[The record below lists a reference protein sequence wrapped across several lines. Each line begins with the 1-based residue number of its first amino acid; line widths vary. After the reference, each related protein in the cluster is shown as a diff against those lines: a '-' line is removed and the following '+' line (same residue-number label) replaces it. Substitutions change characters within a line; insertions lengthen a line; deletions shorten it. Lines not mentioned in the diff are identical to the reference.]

1 MLPQATIVP
10 ESVPMVGP
18 GRLLSPPQPVYSP
31 RRYRRSVRVVDPHT
45 LAGNVTQSDSNLTS
59 ARPLSRSDDV
69 FIGLI
74 VFLGG
79 LTSIGTELSL
89 SRLIAPFFGDSTFI
103 WANVIGLTM
112 TFLAIGYALGGRLA
126 DRYPRLWV
134 LYSITAVAAVW
145 SALLPHLSRPILQ
158 FSLNAF
164 EEVAVGAF
172 YGSLLG
178 VLLLLSVPIT
188 MLGFV
193 SPYAIRLRMS
203 NVEQAGK
210 VAGRTYALGTVGS
223 IAGSFLPVLLLIPWV
238 GTRRTFLILGGLLF
252 LPSVIG
258 LLRLRAMPQAAMAT
272 GLAVAVGVVSIV
284 NAGGAIRPA
293 QGGELVYETE
303 SGNNYIQV
311 VQDGTAYELSLN
323 EGHAI
328 HSIYDPTQPQ
338 LLTRGPWDYFMVA
351 PLFNPL
357 TGPATLDS
365 ALLIGLAGGTMS
377 KQLTAA
383 YGPVP
388 IDGVEIDGEIAE
400 VGREW
405 FDMNEPN
412 LNVIIDDGR
421 YVLRT
426 SDETYDLIGVDAY
439 KQPYIP
445 FQLTTR
451 EFFQEVSD
459 HLTPEGVTVINVG
472 RTATDYRLVEAVSST
487 MRDVFPNVYLIDTE
501 RYMNTIVVATKSP
514 TSIDFFATS
523 VARQEP
529 GSLLRTVGESSL
541 ATGNVREVTEVTT
554 VFTDDHAPVEWV
566 VDLIILEAAREE
578 TAENP

>member
-1 MLPQATIVP
+1 VSQSQT
-10 ESVPMVGP
+10 S
-18 GRLLSPPQPVYSP
+18 SQP
-31 RRYRRSVRVVDPHT
+31 
-45 LAGNVTQSDSNLTS
+45 TS
-59 ARPLSRSDDV
+59 GLSRSDDL
-69 FIGLI
+69 FILLI

-79 LTSIGTELSL
+79 MTSIGTELSA

-112 TFLAIGYALGGRLA
+112 TYLAIGYWLGGRLA

-134 LYSITAVAAVW
+134 LYTVTSLAAIW
-145 SALLPHLSRPILQ
+145 SALLPYLARPILQ
-158 FSLNAF
+158 FSLDAF
-164 EEVAVGAF
+164 DDVEVGAF

-178 VLLLLSVPIT
+178 VLLILSVPIT
-188 MLGFV
+188 LLGFV
-193 SPYAIRLRMS
+193 SPYAIRLRMAD
-203 NVEQAGK
+203 VEHAGDISGK
-210 VAGRTYALGTVGS
+210 TYALGTVGS
-223 IAGSFLPVLLLIPWV
+223 IAGSFLPVLVLIPWV

-252 LPSVIG
+252 VPSLIG

-272 GLAVAVGVVSIV
+272 VLAIAVAVVSLV

-293 QGGELVYETE
+293 QGGDLLYEAE
-303 SGNNYIQV
+303 SSDNYIQV
-311 VQDGTAYELSLN
+311 VQDGTAFELSLN
-323 EGHAI
+323 EGHAT
-328 HSIYDPTQPQ
+328 HSIFDPTQP
-338 LLTRGPWDYFMVA
+338 LTRGPWDYFMVA
-351 PLFNPL
+351 PLFNLL
-357 TGPATLDS
+357 TGPATIDN
-365 ALLIGLAGGTMS
+365 ALLIGLAGGTVS

-388 IDGVEIDGEIAE
+388 IDGVEIDADIAD

-426 SDETYDLIGVDAY
+426 SDTSYDLIGVDAY

-459 HLTPEGVTVINVG
+459 HLTPEGVAVINVG
-472 RTATDYRLVEAVSST
+472 RTDTDYRLVDVISST
-487 MRDVFPNVYLIDTE
+487 MRDVFPNVYVIDTE
-501 RYMNTIVVATKSP
+501 RYTNSIVIATNSP
-514 TSIDFFATS
+514 TAIENFTTS
-523 VARQEP
+523 LQVQEP
-529 GSLLRTVGESSL
+529 GSLVRTVGEASL
-541 ATGNVREVTEVTT
+541 STGNLREVTEVTT

-566 VDLIILEAAREE
+566 VDQIILNAAREE
-578 TAENP
+578 GEETP